1 MSSRNTIII
10 AVVIIAL
17 FLGGFF
23 LVAKVPLIES
33 EPEIL
38 DRQLAGGPLRSG
50 YFISIPIKLDKG
62 TVEFF
67 YSAINKVN
75 AFIMTTEDYYGYA
88 ESLSGYTGSLD
99 AHLDSSSGTLTC
111 EIKKSDTYYFI
122 IENDNDYSVSLYSY
136 EIKQTIKQ
144 TILETIG

>member
-1 MSSRNTIII
+1 
-10 AVVIIAL
+10 
-17 FLGGFF
+17 
-23 LVAKVPLIES
+23 
-33 EPEIL
+33 
-38 DRQLAGGPLRSG
+38 
-50 YFISIPIKLDKG
+50 
-62 TVEFF
+62 
-67 YSAINKVN
+67 
-75 AFIMTTEDYYGYA
+75 MTTEDYYGYA